1 MFGISSAQ
9 ASAAG
14 LTISSGL
21 AGIFWV
27 YFVFV
32 ISLLVSC
39 AWLFT
44 EPGHPV
50 MSGIHT
56 PPWSPAGGDQ
66 GTRGAA
72 GAPASEDGDSDVSED
87 TDSDDVDS
95 EAGSEGGEQS
105 ILATS
110 GYTPVCAPSL
120 AGRIHGPALW
130 TAVPPARVC
139 CRRFKVHCC
148 SDGPVREVRPSLV
161 VVATRPLGAA

>member
-21 AGIFWV
+21 TGIFWV

-50 MSGIHT
+50 MPGIQT

-66 GTRGAA
+66 GTRTAA
-72 GAPASEDGDSDVSED
+72 GTPASEDADSDVSED
-87 TDSDDVDS
+87 TDSEDTDS
-95 EAGSEGGEQS
+95 GAGSGDGEQS
-105 ILATS
+105 A
-110 GYTPVCAPSL
+110 YA
-120 AGRIHGPALW
+120 
-130 TAVPPARVC
+130 
-139 CRRFKVHCC
+139 
-148 SDGPVREVRPSLV
+148 
-161 VVATRPLGAA
+161 